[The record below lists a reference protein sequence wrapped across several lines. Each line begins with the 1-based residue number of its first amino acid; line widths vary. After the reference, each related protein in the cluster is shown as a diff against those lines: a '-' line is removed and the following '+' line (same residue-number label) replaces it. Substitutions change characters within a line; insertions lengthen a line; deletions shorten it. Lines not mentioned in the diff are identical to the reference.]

1 MNTAMS
7 KANFVNSE
15 ANIYSWQFNTIETP
29 YQKHSLD
36 CCDYCERGMREPS
49 LLSGRTL
56 GINSSRSN

>member
-36 CCDYCERGMREPS
+36 CCYPSMREPS

-56 GINSSRSN
+56 VINSLRSH

>member
-7 KANFVNSE
+7 KTNFVNSE

-36 CCDYCERGMREPS
+36 CCERSLREPS

-56 GINSSRSN
+56 VINSLRSN